1 MSSSFEFP
9 ELAVPRPAEEQLE
22 AAEARREAELRAAHA
37 AGYEEGVAAGRAEVS
52 GAARALAA
60 AAAELQ
66 EARAS
71 AADDAEPVAV
81 ELALQIA
88 AKVLGGAIEAE
99 PELVLDVI
107 RGALRRLT
115 EPLPATLL
123 VNPDDADLVRDSL
136 TELHSE
142 HGGELS
148 VRGDRRV
155 ERGGCILSTAA
166 GEIDAEIS
174 AQLARA
180 AKVVAKRSEPQ

>member
-9 ELAVPRPAEEQLE
+9 ELAVPRPAEEALE
-22 AAEARREAELRAAHA
+22 AAEAQREAELRAAHA

-66 EARAS
+66 EARAN

-81 ELALQIA
+81 DLALQIA
-88 AKVLGGAIEAE
+88 AKVLGGALEAE
-99 PELVLDVI
+99 PELILDVV

-123 VNPDDADLVRDSL
+123 VNPDDVDLVRDSL
-136 TELHSE
+136 AALNSE

-155 ERGGCILSTAA
+155 ERGGCIVSTKA
-166 GEIDAEIS
+166 GEIDAQIS

-180 AKVVAKRSEPQ
+180 AKVVAERSEPK